1 MNKQNTSTIN
11 MEYRAL
17 GDLEVSALGLGGLHF
32 GNLCDQ
38 VLTNR
43 IIHQALDAGVNF
55 IDTGPLYGDS
65 CSEAF
70 IGNAIRGRRYDVIIA
85 TKVGLESRKA
95 EDGTFGVAVIPLN
108 ERNIRSGLEKS
119 LKALGTDY
127 VDLYQVHAF
136 DHETPIEETM
146 AILDSLVNEGKV
158 RFIGCSN
165 YLQGELRTAS
175 EAARKNRGTDF
186 VSFQAH
192 YNLIERRAEQEVLQD
207 CRNLGVGVV
216 CNRPLSRGILT
227 GKYKIGRNLP
237 ESSRAVFSYR
247 IRRWLLEPTLNL
259 VAAFE
264 EFARH
269 RGHTVVELA
278 IAWLLAQPG
287 ISSVLAGAR
296 NIQQLEA
303 NIKAIE
309 MKLSEDDLMEIDKI
323 IEGMDLMSQVKSM
336 PECLF
341 ET

>member
-1 MNKQNTSTIN
+1 MNKQNTGTIN
-11 MEYRAL
+11 MEYRKL
-17 GDLEVSALGLGGLHF
+17 GDLKVSALGLGGLHF

-55 IDTGPLYGDS
+55 IDTGPLYGDG
-65 CSEAF
+65 CSEAC
-70 IGNAIRGRRYDVIIA
+70 IGTAIRGRREEVIIA
-85 TKVGLESRKA
+85 TKVGLESRTA

-108 ERNIRSGLEKS
+108 EGNIRSSLEKS

-127 VDLYQVHAF
+127 IDLYQVHAF
-136 DHETPIEETM
+136 DQEIPVEETM
-146 AILDSLVNEGKV
+146 TILDSLVYEGKV

-165 YLQGELRTAS
+165 YLQDELKTAS
-175 EAARKNRGTDF
+175 QAARKNRGTDF

-207 CRNLGVGVV
+207 CRDLGVGVV

-227 GKYKIGRNLP
+227 GKYKTGQALP

-247 IRRWLLEPTLNL
+247 IRRWLSEPTLNL
-259 VAAFE
+259 VGALE
-264 EFARH
+264 EFARQ
-269 RGHTVVELA
+269 RGRTVVDLA

-296 NIQQLEA
+296 NIRQLEA
-303 NIKAIE
+303 NIKAVE
-309 MKLSEDDLMEIDKI
+309 MKLSEQDLIEIDKI
-323 IEGMDLMSQVKSM
+323 IEDMNLMSQVKSM
-336 PECLF
+336 PETLF